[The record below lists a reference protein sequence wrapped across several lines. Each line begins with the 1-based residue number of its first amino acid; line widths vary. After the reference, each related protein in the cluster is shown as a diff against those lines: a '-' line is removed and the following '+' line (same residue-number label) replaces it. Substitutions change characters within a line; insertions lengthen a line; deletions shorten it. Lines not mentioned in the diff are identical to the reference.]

1 MPSWENI
8 GEVELVK
15 IAQGGDAEAFGEIYE
30 RHAQAVF
37 RFFSSRLDN
46 PLDAEDLTEDV
57 FLRVWRSL
65 PKYHEKGVPFTAFLF
80 RIANNALI
88 DHYRRVSSP
97 SSEVSI
103 ESERLQD
110 NRHNPEDVV
119 AENIEHTEI
128 KNILDRLRDDYRD
141 VLILRFLSE
150 LSPVE
155 TAKVMDRSVGAIRIL
170 QHRALIAARN
180 LMESEQDFTY
190 PQQPTQSHK

>member
-8 GEVELVK
+8 DDTELVK
-15 IAQGGDAEAFGEIYE
+15 NAQGGDAEAFGEIYA

-37 RFFSSRLDN
+37 RFFASRLDN
-46 PLDAEDLTEDV
+46 QLDAEDLTEDV

-65 PKYHEKGVPFTAFLF
+65 PNYHEKGVPFSAFLF

-88 DHYRRVSSP
+88 DHYRKVNSP

-103 ESERLQD
+103 EDESLQD

-119 AENIEHTEI
+119 AENIEHDELRNVLE
-128 KNILDRLRDDYRD
+128 KLRDDYRD

-170 QHRALIAARN
+170 QHRALLAVRN
-180 LMESEQDFTY
+180 VVESEQDFFNYKRT
-190 PQQPTQSHK
+190 TQNH

>member
-8 GEVELVK
+8 DDTELVK
-15 IAQGGDAEAFGEIYE
+15 NAQGGDAEAFGEIYE

-37 RFFSSRLDN
+37 RFFASRLDN
-46 PLDAEDLTEDV
+46 QLDAEDLTEDV

-65 PKYHEKGVPFTAFLF
+65 PNYHEKGVPFSAFLF

-88 DHYRRVSSP
+88 DHYRKVNSP

-103 ESERLQD
+103 ENELLQD

-119 AENIEHTEI
+119 AEDIEHDELR
-128 KNILDRLRDDYRD
+128 NVLGQLRDDYRD

-170 QHRALIAARN
+170 QHRALIAVRN
-180 LMESEQDFTY
+180 LVENEQDFFNYKSTS
-190 PQQPTQSHK
+190 QDH

>member
-8 GEVELVK
+8 DDTELVK
-15 IAQGGDAEAFGEIYE
+15 NAQSGDAEAFGEIYA

-37 RFFSSRLDN
+37 RFFASRLDN
-46 PLDAEDLTEDV
+46 QLDAEDLTEDV

-65 PKYHEKGVPFTAFLF
+65 PNYHEKGVPFSAFLF

-88 DHYRRVSSP
+88 DHYRKVNSP

-103 ESERLQD
+103 EDESLQD

-119 AENIEHTEI
+119 AENIEHDELRNVLE
-128 KNILDRLRDDYRD
+128 KLRDDYRD

-170 QHRALIAARN
+170 QHRALLAVRN
-180 LMESEQDFTY
+180 VVESEQDFFNYKRT
-190 PQQPTQSHK
+190 TQNH